1 MATPETDL
9 APEEEAAEKQKLSLQ
24 LKVDSPSA
32 CKRHV
37 TVTIPRAD
45 IERYFTEAFDDLVP
59 KAEVPGFRA
68 GRAPRKLVE
77 SKFREQMSQQVKGSL
92 LMDSVSQASDECKF
106 SAISEPDFDFE
117 AIELPAEGPMTFEF
131 NIEVRPEFEL
141 PEWKGLKLERQVH
154 DYTDEEIDRHLQTLL
169 ARYGRL
175 TNKEGAV
182 EAGDHV
188 TLNITFK
195 DGEQVVSQVEHQ
207 TVAVKPTLSFSDGNL
222 AGFDQLADP
231 AYHRLATPQ
240 NHDMVAVSAGRPGV

>member
-9 APEEEAAEKQKLSLQ
+9 APEEKAEEKKKLALQ

-45 IERYFTEAFDDLVP
+45 IDRYFSEAFDNLEP

-117 AIELPAEGPMTFEF
+117 AIELP
-131 NIEVRPEFEL
+131 
-141 PEWKGLKLERQVH
+141 
-154 DYTDEEIDRHLQTLL
+154 D
-169 ARYGRL
+169 
-175 TNKEGAV
+175 
-182 EAGDHV
+182 
-188 TLNITFK
+188 
-195 DGEQVVSQVEHQ
+195 
-207 TVAVKPTLSFSDGNL
+207 
-222 AGFDQLADP
+222 
-231 AYHRLATPQ
+231 
-240 NHDMVAVSAGRPGV
+240 